1 MTYDQIYPDQSDPSI
16 PQQNPVTDLITTKTT
31 PKISESTA
39 VTMMQGLTLQDYIS
53 MQINDKLQEHSKQI
67 QTQIQEVRHS
77 VTESINS
84 QIQTLRQD
92 TNVPVLRQRAEAL
105 APQLVNLKKQIK
117 IHNNEAKKHTG
128 TAPEDWQ
135 ENKAELC
142 EEHQRLLRIYNN
154 IIQESHSLNLNPK
167 DLGLPDFPQGP
178 A

>member
-1 MTYDQIYPDQSDPSI
+1 MTFDQIYPDQSDQSI
-16 PQQNPVTDLITTKTT
+16 LQQHPVTDLITTKTT

-39 VTMMQGLTLQDYIS
+39 VTMMQGLSLQDYIS

-92 TNVPVLRQRAEAL
+92 TNIPVLRQRAEAL

-142 EEHQRLLRIYNN
+142 EEHQRLQRIYNN
-154 IIQESHSLNLNPK
+154 IIQESHNLNLNPK

>member
-1 MTYDQIYPDQSDPSI
+1 MTFDQIYPDQSDQSI
-16 PQQNPVTDLITTKTT
+16 LQQHPVTDLITTKTT

-39 VTMMQGLTLQDYIS
+39 VTMMQGLSLQDYIS

-92 TNVPVLRQRAEAL
+92 TNIPVLRQRAEAL

-142 EEHQRLLRIYNN
+142 EEHQRLQRIYNN
-154 IIQESHSLNLNPK
+154 IIQESHSLHLNPK